1 MSTWHADEPPAE
13 AIRFAL
19 YNKFPDATFVD
30 GCGSTIG
37 ITVGLAEWAGEVR
50 DAFEEQIRPRPASG

>member
-1 MSTWHADEPPAE
+1 MSTWHADEPLAE

-19 YNKFPDATFVD
+19 YNKSTDATFVD

-37 ITVGLAEWAGEVR
+37 ITVGSAEWAGEVR
-50 DAFEEQIRPRPASG
+50 DAFEEKIGPRPASG